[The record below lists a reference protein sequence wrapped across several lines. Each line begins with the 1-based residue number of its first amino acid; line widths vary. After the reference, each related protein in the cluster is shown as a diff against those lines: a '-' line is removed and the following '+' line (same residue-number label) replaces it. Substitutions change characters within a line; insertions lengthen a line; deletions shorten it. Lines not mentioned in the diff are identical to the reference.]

1 MIRPDAFSDFKD
13 FGNRYCDPK
22 MSNFARVIEYKGAT
36 CTQELHFMLKHSLM
50 IRRLKSEVL
59 SELPPKTRIK
69 ISIEIDTKT
78 ERWLERE
85 MVALQGQTGKGG
97 MPGFLGRA
105 TLDENTVYGNGPAD
119 EDANKNSG
127 EALAQMMVM
136 YKKTGIAKVEGA
148 INFLTD
154 MMENEVKFLIFAH
167 HLECLDRIE
176 EFITK
181 KDKKYIRIDGSVNPL
196 ARQQAVNNF
205 QSNDEITVA
214 ILSLTAASQGI
225 TLTKASTVVFLEM
238 HWTPGIMFQAE
249 DRCHRVSQ
257 KNNVTC
263 YYLHTEYGLDPFLYE
278 NIETKYHSVSSF
290 LDGKSKSLDM
300 IVEKKPE
307 EKKPANGNSDIMS
320 WMVPSDKSSNEN
332 ISDGQ
337 KSCLDKNGGP
347 GPGPQPIAKKDNSVF
362 ELDDD
367 LLSELDAVLND
378 NTNGLNIK
386 KERQSNLKSF
396 PGREVQ
402 LHSESA
408 PRRSSNIGGGFLG
421 KLSFNKPKEKKQ
433 VDREIDQLWDFAK
446 LSQEIEEISQK
457 DQSCSAF
464 KDDSLSKYQYQG
476 TLGEK
481 SKGTDHASLKRP
493 AQSLGSM
500 DNEFSRTGKEEVCS
514 NGTAGDR
521 QVAQDGTKKIL
532 KNSHKFL

>member
-1 MIRPDAFSDFKD
+1 MIRPDAFADFKD

-69 ISIEIDTKT
+69 ISIEIDAKT
-78 ERWLERE
+78 ERWLDRE
-85 MVALQGQTGKGG
+85 MATLQGQTGKGTG
-97 MPGFLGRA
+97 GLPGFLGRA
-105 TLDENTVYGNGPAD
+105 SLDENTLYGDGPAD
-119 EDANKNSG
+119 DDNKNSG

-176 EFITK
+176 EFINK

-196 ARQQAVNNF
+196 NRQQAVNKF
-205 QSNDEITVA
+205 QSQDDITVA

-263 YYLHTEYGLDPFLYE
+263 YYLYTESGIDPFLYE
-278 NIETKYHSVSSF
+278 NIEKKHHSVSSF

-337 KSCLDKNGGP
+337 KSNLNFESGEFLPKAVDKKDGGTGP
-347 GPGPQPIAKKDNSVF
+347 GNQPIAKKDNSLF

-378 NTNGLNIK
+378 STNGLNIK
-386 KERQSNLKSF
+386 KERLSNLKSF
-396 PGREVQ
+396 PERE
-402 LHSESA
+402 
-408 PRRSSNIGGGFLG
+408 
-421 KLSFNKPKEKKQ
+421 
-433 VDREIDQLWDFAK
+433 
-446 LSQEIEEISQK
+446 
-457 DQSCSAF
+457 
-464 KDDSLSKYQYQG
+464 
-476 TLGEK
+476 
-481 SKGTDHASLKRP
+481 
-493 AQSLGSM
+493 M
-500 DNEFSRTGKEEVCS
+500 
-514 NGTAGDR
+514 
-521 QVAQDGTKKIL
+521 
-532 KNSHKFL
+532 